1 MQRILAVLFLC
12 CVTQK
17 TVNTSVATLQYREK
31 EDNIKLYR
39 FQKSYFETVP
49 FSFIVVLNV
58 GCTGTLISYKHI
70 LTAAHCLHNGTKYL
84 YEKGKVKVGL
94 LRADGTLNWL
104 DVRKTFLPAAWRKS
118 QKSKLMSHDYA
129 VIELKQEHKRKW
141 MDFSV
146 YDIPAKVRFQLLGYS
161 NSESEPELWL
171 SVCPNYKQS
180 KHNVIN
186 YCKVT
191 PGMSG
196 SPIYAFHE
204 TENKRKIIGVLSA
217 RVFYNLGHTVETD
230 SHKEYVNIV
239 VKLNHHVVRKICK
252 WVKGGTDCRN

>member
-1 MQRILAVLFLC
+1 MQRILAVLFLFS
-12 CVTQK
+12 VTQK
-17 TVNTSVATLQYREK
+17 AVNPSIATLQYREK

-39 FQKSYFETVP
+39 FPKSYFETVP

-84 YEKGKVKVGL
+84 YEKDKVKVGFL
-94 LRADGTLNWL
+94 KANGTVNWL
-104 DVRKTFLPAAWRKS
+104 DVRKIFLPAAWRKS

-129 VIELKQEHKRKW
+129 VIELKQEHQRKW

-146 YDIPAKVRFQLLGYS
+146 YDISAKVLVQLLGYP
-161 NSESEPELWL
+161 NSEPEPELWL

-180 KHNVIN
+180 KHYVIN

-196 SPIYAFHE
+196 SPIYAFDE
-204 TENKRKIIGVLSA
+204 TENKRKIIGILSA
-217 RVFYNLGHTVETD
+217 RVSYNLGHTVETN
-230 SHKEYVNIV
+230 SQKEYVNIV
-239 VKLNHHVVRKICK
+239 VKLNHRVVRKICK
-252 WVKGGTDCRN
+252 WIKGGTNCTN

>member
-1 MQRILAVLFLC
+1 MQRILTVLFLYS
-12 CVTQK
+12 VTEK
-17 TVNTSVATLQYREK
+17 TVNSSVATLQYREK

-39 FQKSYFETVP
+39 FQKDYFETVP

-70 LTAAHCLHNGTKYL
+70 LTVAHCLYNGTKYL
-84 YEKGKVKVGL
+84 YEKDKVKVGL
-94 LRADGTLNWL
+94 LRANKTVNWF
-104 DVRKTFLPAAWRKS
+104 DVRKIFLPAAWRKS

-146 YDIPAKVRFQLLGYS
+146 YDIPAKVLVQLLGYP
-161 NSESEPELWL
+161 NSEPEPELWL

-180 KHNVIN
+180 KHYVIN

-196 SPIYAFHE
+196 SPIYAFDE
-204 TENKRKIIGVLSA
+204 TENKRKIIGILSA
-217 RVFYNLGHTVETD
+217 RVSYSLGHTVETD
-230 SHKEYVNIV
+230 SQKEYVNIV
-239 VKLNHHVVRKICK
+239 VKLNRRVVRKICK
-252 WVKGGTDCRN
+252 WIKGGADCIN